1 MGKVFKAHPSFNQQ
15 MQALKTEAEAYQKK
29 LQQDQQ
35 ELARR
40 NEELRMLDT
49 NSTEFQTK
57 EVEITQASANLE
69 LERRNQVR
77 DLMIRE
83 ARIHFEAYAG
93 ITAVIGQYCQ
103 EQGVPLVL
111 RFMSDPM
118 KLEEPASIEQ
128 GFNNSVIYFQP
139 TRDITDE
146 IIERVARAPATTQ
159 R

>member
-1 MGKVFKAHPSFNQQ
+1 M
-15 MQALKTEAEAYQKK
+15 AEADAYQQK

-83 ARIHFEAYAG
+83 AAFISKRM
-93 ITAVIGQYCQ
+93 
-103 EQGVPLVL
+103 L
-111 RFMSDPM
+111 RS
-118 KLEEPASIEQ
+118 LRSSGNI
-128 GFNNSVIYFQP
+128 
-139 TRDITDE
+139 
-146 IIERVARAPATTQ
+146 ARNKVCPWSSAL
-159 R
+159 